1 MNFYKELDDVNRYI
15 LLCCIFIFFVN
26 GLYSMVFGSIL
37 PLLSET
43 YQLSDAT
50 SGMLLSSHQAGNLI
64 AGFIA
69 GILPIYYG
77 RKKSILF
84 LSSFVM
90 VGFLIMILTGQPVLL
105 LTAFF
110 FTGISRGS
118 ISNFN
123 NKTVND
129 ISGSSPQA
137 LNFLHSMFAVGALL
151 SPFLVVL
158 FSFYFGT
165 IGWKVLAM
173 LIIGLVF
180 ISQIMFSKMPIEEE
194 IIMIKEKKERGYTFF
209 KDALF
214 WNTVIIIFFYLCAES
229 AITGW
234 LVTYFINQKLLEIT
248 QAQMIS
254 SLLWFAILV
263 GRLICVFIGGRLSRG
278 TLITVISI
286 GSTIF
291 YLLLLN
297 STSVAMILI
306 SVFGLGISM
315 AGIYPTAMTIAGN
328 SIKKHPMALGWILI
342 IGGFGGI
349 IMPVIIGFLSENL
362 SIYWGMASIVVAI
375 VIMLLGVFWY
385 QFVNQRKE
393 DTI

>member
-1 MNFYKELDDVNRYI
+1 
-15 LLCCIFIFFVN
+15 
-26 GLYSMVFGSIL
+26 MVFGSIL

-315 AGIYPTAMTIAGN
+315 GGIYPTAMTIAGN

>member
-315 AGIYPTAMTIAGN
+315 GGIYPTAMTIAGN